1 MPDVYL
7 HRRRVLGL
15 ILLCGALGLNLTA
28 CSSSRTK
35 ALKSRD
41 LALERTTEAYRKLMR
56 WSYFEEAAKYMKG
69 RDTELRRPAL
79 ARYEAWKVAAYDVS
93 DMVRNKT
100 GDEARMV
107 VQISVYSK
115 ETGTVSSVRDD
126 QFWWYDENESRWYL
140 GSPFPDFDA
149 TTR

>member
-1 MPDVYL
+1 MQAP
-7 HRRRVLGL
+7 
-15 ILLCGALGLNLTA
+15 LTQ
-28 CSSSRTK
+28 SITK
-35 ALKSRD
+35 QSKEFD
-41 LALERTTEAYRKLMR
+41 
-56 WSYFEEAAKYMKG
+56 
-69 RDTELRRPAL
+69 DPVV
-79 ARYEAWKVAAYDVS
+79 RYEAWKVAAYDVS
-93 DMVRNKT
+93 DMVRNKA

-107 VQISVYSK
+107 AQISVYSK